1 MQINILDRGLF
12 ANIDCRILRGV
23 GFPRLGEF
31 DAGGRDGLAE
41 PENAVEKHD
50 KLALS
55 IGVGFREDILQM

>member
-12 ANIDCRILRGV
+12 ADIDCRIMRRT

-31 DAGGRDGLAE
+31 DAGARDGSAE

-50 KLALS
+50 KLGLS